1 MGADF
6 FTADLLPDSRGTV
19 AVIAR
24 VFGAFL
30 EVLGLMTFVQ
40 HSDDASCSLFLAL
53 FRYNNAE
60 NLQIP

>member
-6 FTADLLPDSRGTV
+6 FTADLLPDSRGTM

-40 HSDDASCSLFLAL
+40 HDDASYSLFLAL